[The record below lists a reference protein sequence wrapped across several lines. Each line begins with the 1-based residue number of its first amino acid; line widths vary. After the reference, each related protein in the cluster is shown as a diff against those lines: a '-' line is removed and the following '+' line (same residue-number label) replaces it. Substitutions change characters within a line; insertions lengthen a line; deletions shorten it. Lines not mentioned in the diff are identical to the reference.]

1 MTGGTAQEVFLEL
14 TAGGSAKLLL
24 APPAESASFYV
35 FSMGHSGIPQFW
47 HLLARLMEAA
57 GRPLCALHGQPPSG
71 VYWHQVARPAM
82 RDLLCRD
89 GYGFGIFYSP
99 EPVFACVPEDRP
111 KFLFLRDPRDM
122 LQSLYWGLRRQADAA
137 SKPIL
142 FTEFLQSEITD
153 NVIGLY
159 RSYADYWHRRK
170 AVSLFRYDRALKS
183 WSSIAAD
190 IVARLQLPIDAS
202 AVAEIAAQTDPVG
215 DRLATDVVVPGAHP
229 GSEPGP
235 TEDAIKQLDSRL
247 ADVLAALGYPAMI
260 EAPVGKSD
268 GHPTQVD
275 QTAEPPDSARDPPR
289 TGDLSAIYEPDPVMF
304 TRLKPNS
311 RAEMHVLGR
320 RVVMDVDATGC
331 RRVIGQTPQGE
342 KTLAVYGC
350 SFTFGSSVNDDETFC
365 SLLQGTFPLWRIEN
379 FGIPDF
385 SQTHNLLQLERNA
398 RWSRPEFV
406 TFCWIADHLRRNV
419 GDVTWIQELTGHMFC
434 PAPGRSAP
442 RAALA
447 ADGSL
452 AFRSVRLPREDL
464 AGFDLA
470 DFSHNQHYAA
480 LVCCHLLER
489 ANAVVTGYGGH
500 FFVSTLWGTMPATLS
515 AWLGERAIP
524 VVDASLEG
532 KQYAC
537 GPDDG
542 HPNTLAHRIYA
553 ERIGGYLQ
561 HFAAHAP
568 IAEQSVDA

>member
-1 MTGGTAQEVFLEL
+1 VTGATAQEVFLEL
-14 TAGGSAKLLL
+14 TAGGSGKLLL
-24 APPAESASFYV
+24 APPAASASFYV
-35 FSMGHSGIPQFW
+35 FSMEHSGIPQFW
-47 HLLARLMEAA
+47 QLLARLMEAV
-57 GRPLCALHGQPPSG
+57 GRPLCTLHGRLPSG

-111 KFLFLRDPRDM
+111 KLLFLRDPRNM
-122 LQSLYWGLRRQADAA
+122 LQSLYWGLRRQADAE

-153 NVIGLY
+153 KVIRRY
-159 RSYADYWHRRK
+159 RSYADYWHRHK
-170 AVSLFRYDRALKS
+170 AVSLFRFDDAVKS
-183 WSSIAAD
+183 WSTIAAD
-190 IVARLQLPIDAS
+190 IVARLRLPIDAS
-202 AVAEIAAQTDPVG
+202 TVAEIAAQTDRVG
-215 DRLATDVVVPGAHP
+215 DRRAGDVVVPGARP

-235 TEDAIKQLDSRL
+235 TEEAIKQLDARL
-247 ADVLAALGYPAMI
+247 AEVLAALGYPAMI
-260 EAPVGKSD
+260 KPPAGESD
-268 GHPTQVD
+268 GHPRQDD
-275 QTAEPPDSARDPPR
+275 QTVEPPDGARNLAR
-289 TGDLSAIYEPDPVMF
+289 TADLSAIFEPDPVMF
-304 TRLKPNS
+304 SRLRGDS

-320 RVVMDVDATGC
+320 RVVMDVDAAGC
-331 RRVIGQTPQGE
+331 RRVIGQPPQGE

-350 SFTFGSSVNDDETFC
+350 SFTFGIAVNDDETFC
-365 SLLQGTFPLWRIEN
+365 SLLQGTLPLWRIEN
-379 FGIPDF
+379 YGVPDF

-419 GDVTWIQELTGHMFC
+419 GDATWIQELTGHTFC
-434 PAPGRSAP
+434 PAQERSAP

-452 AFRSVRLPREDL
+452 AFRSVRVPRKDL

-470 DFSHNQHYAA
+470 DFAHNQHYAA
-480 LVCCHLLER
+480 LVCCRLLER

-532 KQYAC
+532 KQYIC
-537 GPDDG
+537 SSDDW

-561 HFAAHAP
+561 HFAVRAP
-568 IAEQSVDA
+568 TAEQSVDA